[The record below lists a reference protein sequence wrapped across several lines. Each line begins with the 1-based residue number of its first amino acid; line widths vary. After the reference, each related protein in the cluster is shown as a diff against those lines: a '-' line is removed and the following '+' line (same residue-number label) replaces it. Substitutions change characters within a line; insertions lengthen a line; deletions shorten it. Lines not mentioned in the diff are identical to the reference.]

1 MCITSI
7 GDASMSKA
15 KLNIGDFVFVDSTN
29 GNASLRDWQG
39 RGFGVIT
46 AVESIDCEDVPFAQ
60 VLVNGELRWV
70 LTEDISR
77 DPMGDQWFLYVL
89 ECSDGTYYTGITT
102 DPKRRLH
109 EHNFTKKAAKYTR
122 ARRPNKLIF
131 CEEYESRSKA
141 AKVEYRF
148 RKLPRTSKERI
159 IQGIV
164 DIRDICKV

>member
-1 MCITSI
+1 
-7 GDASMSKA
+7 MSKL
-15 KLNIGDFVFVDSTN
+15 KLKVGDFVFVDSTR

-70 LTEDISR
+70 LIEDISK

-89 ECSDGTYYTGITT
+89 ECADGTYYTGITT

-109 EHNFTKKAAKYTR
+109 EHNFTKKGAKYTR
-122 ARRPNKLIF
+122 SRRPSKVVY

-141 AKVEYRF
+141 AKIEYRF
-148 RKLPRTSKERI
+148 RNLTRPQKEKI

-164 DIRDICKV
+164 SINDVCKI